1 MIARTEA
8 PAQRLPE
15 WQRQA
20 AEAIRDADTLWELLD
35 LPPEGLPAARAAA
48 ETFGLRVPRP
58 YLDRM
63 RRGDLEDPLLRQ
75 VLPVAAELAPSPVD
89 FTTDPVGDGP
99 ARAETGLLQKYH
111 GRALL
116 LASGACGV
124 HCRYCFRRHY
134 PYAEAGAGRWEAA
147 LEAVAADPSLEEVIL
162 SGGDPLSLADHRL
175 AQLVAAIEAIP
186 HVRRLRLHT
195 RQPVVLPAR
204 VDEGLLEWLGE
215 TRLATVVVWHL
226 NHAREIDG
234 EVSAAAGRLREAG
247 ATLLNQAVLLAGVN
261 DTVEAQAELAAA
273 SFEAGILPYYLHTL
287 DRVAGAA
294 HFESGAD
301 TAALME
307 GLRRRLPGYLVPR
320 LVREEAGGAYK
331 TPLD

>member
-1 MIARTEA
+1 MIARTAA
-8 PAQRLPE
+8 PAQNPPL

-20 AEAIRDADTLWELLD
+20 AEAVRDADTLWRLLEL
-35 LPPEGLPAARAAA
+35 PAEGLPAARAAA
-48 ETFGLRVPRP
+48 ATFGLRVPRP
-58 YLDRM
+58 YLARM
-63 RRGDLEDPLLRQ
+63 RPGEPDDPLLRQ
-75 VLPVAAELAPSPVD
+75 VLPVAAELAPAPMG
-89 FTTDPVGDGP
+89 FTADPVGDGP
-99 ARAETGLLQKYH
+99 AQRETGLLQKYH

-147 LEAVAADPSLEEVIL
+147 LAAIAADPSLEEVIL

-175 AQLVAAIEAIP
+175 ADLVAAIEAIP

-204 VDEGLLEWLGE
+204 VDAQLLEWLGG
-215 TRLATVVVWHL
+215 TRLATVVVWHV
-226 NHAREIDG
+226 NHAREIDT
-234 EVSAAAGRLREAG
+234 EVAAAAGRLREAG
-247 ATLLNQAVLLAGVN
+247 ATQLNQAVLLAGVN
-261 DTVEAQAELAAA
+261 DSVEAQAELATA
-273 SFEAGILPYYLHTL
+273 SLDAGILPYYLHTL

-294 HFESGAD
+294 HFESDVD

>member
-1 MIARTEA
+1 MIARTAA
-8 PAQRLPE
+8 PTQSPPL

-20 AEAIRDADTLWELLD
+20 AEAVRDPDTLWELLD
-35 LPPEGLPAARAAA
+35 LPLEALPAAREASRA
-48 ETFGLRVPRP
+48 FGLRVPRP
-58 YLDRM
+58 YLARM
-63 RRGDLEDPLLRQ
+63 RRGDPEDPLLRQ
-75 VLPVAAELAPSPVD
+75 VLPLGAELAPAPLG

-147 LEAVAADPSLEEVIL
+147 LEAIAADPSLEEVIL

-175 AQLVAAIEAIP
+175 AELVAAIEAIP
-186 HVRRLRLHT
+186 HIRRLRLHT

-204 VDEGLLEWLGE
+204 VDERLLEWLGG

-226 NHAREIDG
+226 NHAREMDA
-234 EVSAAAGRLREAG
+234 EVAAAAGRLREAG

-261 DTVEAQAELAAA
+261 DSVEAQADLAAA
-273 SFEAGILPYYLHTL
+273 SFDAGILPYYLHTL

-294 HFESGAD
+294 HFESEVD
-301 TAALME
+301 PAALME

-331 TPLD
+331 TPLS

>member
-20 AEAIRDADTLWELLD
+20 AEAVRDADTLWALLD
-35 LPPEGLPAARAAA
+35 LPPADLPAARAAA
-48 ETFGLRVPRP
+48 ETFGLRIPRP
-58 YLDRM
+58 YLARM
-63 RRGDLEDPLLRQ
+63 RPGDPDDPLLRQ
-75 VLPVAAELAPSPVD
+75 VLPTGAELAPAPTGFSA
-89 FTTDPVGDGP
+89 DPVGDGP
-99 ARAETGLLQKYH
+99 AQRESGLLQKYH

-116 LASGACGV
+116 LASAACGV

-134 PYAEAGAGRWEAA
+134 PYAEAGAGRWATA
-147 LEAVAADPSLEEVIL
+147 LEAIAADPSLEEVIL

-175 AQLVAAIEAIP
+175 AELVAAIEAIP

-204 VDEGLLEWLGE
+204 VDERLLAWLGD
-215 TRLATVVVWHL
+215 TRLSTVVVWHI
-226 NHAREIDG
+226 NHAREIDS
-234 EVSAAAGRLREAG
+234 ELAAAAGRLRQAG
-247 ATLLNQAVLLAGVN
+247 ATQLNQAVLLAGVN
-261 DTVEAQAELAAA
+261 DEVGAQAELAGAC
-273 SFEAGILPYYLHTL
+273 FEAGILPYYLHTL

-294 HFESGAD
+294 HFESGVD

-307 GLRRRLPGYLVPR
+307 GLRRQLPGYLVPR
-320 LVREEAGGAYK
+320 LVREEAGRAYK